1 MREISVPAVVEPDPS
16 GNLTDLVLA
25 NLDRAPDAVAFSTRG
40 ARDWTDITNAEFA
53 DQVIALAKGLVA
65 SGVGQGDRVALMS
78 KTRYEWTL
86 TDFAIWFAG
95 GVTVPV
101 YETSSAEQVAW
112 ILQDSG
118 AVAAVVE
125 TVAHTVTLGQVRERL
140 PGLRHVWCLDDG
152 AVAELGTDGA
162 AVADAELE
170 ARRSRLDG
178 ASLATIIYTSG
189 TTGRPRGC
197 ELTHANFLELARNT
211 REHLADVVQAEGAST
226 LLFLPLAHVFARLI
240 QVLAVAAG
248 VRIGHTSDMKNLVTE
263 LGEFRPTFVLA
274 VPRVF
279 EKIFN
284 SAEARAEAAGKG
296 RLFLAAADAAVDWS
310 RAVDSGR
317 IGLPLR
323 LRHTMFDRLVY
334 QRIRQSL
341 GGQVAY
347 AVSGGAPLGERLG
360 HFFRG
365 IGVPVLEGWGLTET
379 TAPATVNTP
388 EELRVG
394 SVGRPLPG
402 VCVRVAEDGELLVRG
417 INVMRGYHGNPAATD
432 AVLVDGW
439 LHTGDLGHIDVDG
452 YVQITG
458 RRKEII
464 VTAAGKNVA
473 PAVLEDR
480 LRAHPLVSQCMVVG
494 DQRPF
499 VAALVTLDAE
509 MLPAW
514 LAQHGKP
521 DLDVSAAARDP
532 LVTAEVQRAVDH
544 ANEIVSAAESIRRFR
559 ILDVDFTESAG
570 QLTPKLSLRRDV
582 LSKEFA
588 DRIEDLYA

>member
-1 MREISVPAVVEPDPS
+1 MREISVPAVVDPDPS

-25 NLDRAPDAVAFSTRG
+25 NVDRAPDAVAFSSR
-40 ARDWTDITNAEFA
+40 AAQHWIDVTNAEFA
-53 DQVIALAKGLVA
+53 SQVIALAKGLVA

-86 TDFAIWFAG
+86 ADFAIWFAG

-112 ILQDSG
+112 ILRDSA

-125 TVAHTVTLGQVRERL
+125 TVAHTVTVGQVRERL
-140 PGLRHVWCLDDG
+140 PDLRHVWCLDDG

-189 TTGRPRGC
+189 TTGRPKGC

-211 REHLADVVQAEGAST
+211 REHLAEVVLAEGAST

-240 QVLAVAAG
+240 QVLAVASG

-279 EKIFN
+279 EKIVN
-284 SAEARAEAAGKG
+284 SAEAKAEAAGKG
-296 RLFLAAADAAVDWS
+296 RVFLAAADAAVDWS
-310 RAVDSGR
+310 RALDAGR

-323 LRHTMFDRLVY
+323 LRHAMFERLVY
-334 QRIRQSL
+334 QRIRHSL

-402 VCVRVAEDGELLVRG
+402 VCVRVAEDGELLVHG
-417 INVMRGYHGNPAATD
+417 INVMHGYHRNPVATD

-458 RRKEII
+458 RKKEII

-473 PAVLEDR
+473 PTVLEDR

-514 LAQHGKP
+514 LAHHGKP
-521 DLDVSAAARDP
+521 DLDVPAAARDP

-544 ANEIVSAAESIRRFR
+544 ANDIVSAAESIRRFS

-582 LSKEFA
+582 LAKEFA
-588 DRIEDLYA
+588 GPIEDLYA